1 VDFGTNSNTLGK
13 VGEELTRADLEDRGY
28 RVVSEQA
35 QIQLPGHAGKYFKPD
50 FIAIDPAGNVVLVE
64 SKMGSGAKFT
74 PNQLVGYEQYAKGT
88 DDLVGRTMNT
98 DAALRQALADQGVF
112 GPVKVTQVEVYRWNT
127 EIVPNAALRARAGV
141 P

>member
-88 DDLVGRTMNT
+88 DDDIHTDVRRVVGGHAATP
-98 DAALRQALADQGVF
+98 DAVRGLFV
-112 GPVKVTQVEVYRWNT
+112 
-127 EIVPNAALRARAGV
+127 AAGGG
-141 P
+141 